1 MKTPNGTMDIW
12 GVLNHKM
19 HFCSW
24 LAQVVSAGWCGLS
37 LCLSNLKVIH
47 PDAFPLPYV
56 SHVIFTSP
64 ENKSLQVFPK
74 QTETFMYN
82 SSVCLCSLLMV
93 ELTGTWLKCGIY
105 KPSLRYGFRL
115 ENGSFFHTQS

>member
-1 MKTPNGTMDIW
+1 MKTPNGTMVIW

-24 LAQVVSAGWCGLS
+24 LAQAVSAGWYGFS

-47 PDAFPLPYV
+47 PDAFPLLYV

-64 ENKSLQVFPK
+64 EKKSLHVFPK
-74 QTETFMYN
+74 QSETFMYN
-82 SSVCLCSLLMV
+82 FSVCLRPLLMV
-93 ELTGTWLKCGIY
+93 ELTGT
-105 KPSLRYGFRL
+105 SLRYGFRL
-115 ENGSFFHTQS
+115 ENGSFFNTQS